1 MGIKVAEAALALAR
15 INLSYTVIVAPCDG
29 ITGRKNIQ
37 EGQLVQAGQTLLHLI
52 NEQDKWIVANYK
64 ETQLRHIIPGCTVE
78 IEVDA
83 VPNVIFKGKVCSVSQ
98 ATGASL
104 SLLPQ
109 DNSAGNFVKVEQR
122 VPVKIEFSDEN
133 DPEAVRL
140 LRAGMNVECTICY

>member
-1 MGIKVAEAALALAR
+1 MEESRFIDFSKELMEFIDKSPSAFHVTANFAEMLK
-15 INLSYTVIVAPCDG
+15 
-29 ITGRKNIQ
+29 KN
-37 EGQLVQAGQTLLHLI
+37 GYSQL

>member
-1 MGIKVAEAALALAR
+1 MAEAALALAR

-37 EGQLVQAGQTLLHLI
+37 EGQFVQAGQTLLHLI

-64 ETQLRHIIPGCTVE
+64 ETQLRHIIPG
-78 IEVDA
+78 
-83 VPNVIFKGKVCSVSQ
+83 CSVSQ